1 MTPTAQPLAHRLM
14 LEAPGHRHGL
24 TLLPQVAPVSMS
36 DVASITHVGIPRR
49 VSAAWE
55 SAAGGVGRDERVATL
70 AAVGEAVERTCAALA
85 RPATRRR
92 DALPPDHRIDPD
104 EWHLFTPQQRE
115 RPDFPFGELYG
126 DALPYV
132 EVAALSGGAWWAPE
146 TLVVMRDEA
155 SAEGATSSGL
165 AAATTRIAAIA
176 RALMEIIER
185 DALMVTWLGA
195 LPGRE
200 VPLPLRLAAEAEPLG
215 AQCHVFDLTPA
226 YSPVPV
232 AAVAGGIDKSGV
244 RRLSLG
250 VACKPTW
257 DEAVEKA
264 YLEWNQGVLFAGL
277 FGEHARVETPL
288 DPSALRTFDEH
299 AIYYTQHPELWDR
312 LPLWGNAIPA
322 PAPEAEVRGDDAA
335 VVSAITAAF
344 EAHSIRA
351 GWVDLTT
358 IDARQVGLNV
368 VRAVSPDLASIFAHQ
383 AWPHLHRVEK
393 AIPLRYPALTPCG
406 PFPQP
411 MPHPLG

>member
-1 MTPTAQPLAHRLM
+1 M
-14 LEAPGHRHGL
+14 LDAPGHRHGL
-24 TLLPQVAPVSMS
+24 TLLPQLAPISMS

-55 SAAGGVGRDERVATL
+55 SAAGGVGRDEKMATL
-70 AAVGEAVERTCAALA
+70 AAVGEAVERACAALA

-92 DALPPDHRIDPD
+92 DALPSDQRIDPE

-115 RPDFPFGELYG
+115 QPDFPFSALYG
-126 DALPYV
+126 DSLPYV
-132 EVAALSGGAWWAPE
+132 EVAGLAGGSWWAPE

-155 SAEGATSSGL
+155 GAGGTTSSGL
-165 AAATTRIAAIA
+165 AAATTRTGAIA

-185 DALMVTWLGA
+185 DALMVTWMGA

-200 VPLPLRLAAEAEPLG
+200 IPLPAQLAAEVEPLG
-215 AQCHVFDLTPA
+215 AECHVFDLTPA

-232 AAVAGGIDKSGV
+232 AAVAGGIRKAGV
-244 RRLSLG
+244 RRVSLG

-277 FGEHARVETPL
+277 YGEHAQVETPR

-312 LPLWGNAIPA
+312 LPLWASAIPSVA
-322 PAPEAEVRGDDAA
+322 PKVEIRGDDAA
-335 VVSAITAAF
+335 VVTAIAAAF
-344 EAHSIRA
+344 DAHSIRA

-358 IDARQVGLNV
+358 IDARQVGLSV

-383 AWPHLHRVEK
+383 AWPHLNRVAK
-393 AIPLRYPALTPCG
+393 AIPLRYPGLTPCE
-406 PFPQP
+406 PFPHP